1 MTTHF
6 VLTVCGLNLPVTPPL
21 PRIDKGDV
29 ASYLSGERLSL
40 RGKGGF

>member
-1 MTTHF
+1 MRF
-6 VLTVCGLNLPVTPPL
+6 VLTARGLNLPPTPRL
-21 PRIDKGDV
+21 PRIDKADV